1 MKLPNPND
9 EQNRRLAEEYQQM
22 AADREREAEAH
33 EWCEAL
39 IGDVADDCEPLSV
52 DEKERL
58 FADAA
63 NRAHWDDPEFDV
75 YND

>member
-1 MKLPNPND
+1 
-9 EQNRRLAEEYQQM
+9 M

-39 IGDVADDCEPLSV
+39 ISDVADESEPLSAE
-52 DEKERL
+52 EKERL

-63 NRAHWDDPEFDV
+63 ERAHWDDPELDV
-75 YND
+75 YDEQRNPKRR